1 MPAGL
6 MQHDSMFS
14 VRETP
19 WHGLGAVLDEYP
31 MGIDDALDKSG
42 LGWAV
47 EQDSIHLPVSPA
59 LGGVQGRRI
68 RGYKANVRGDTGKVL
83 GIVSD
88 DYTVVQNREAF
99 AFLDSLIG
107 SDLHFETAGSIW
119 DGKRVWVLARLPEFV
134 EVGGDQTATY
144 IYVANSHDGSLA
156 VTAAVTPIRIVCQNT
171 LGLALR
177 AAKQSYKFRHV
188 GDLQEKFDEA
198 RQVLDLTLDYE
209 RQFKSLGDELARRS
223 MSPDTLSR
231 EVLRPLLAM
240 DEIGLGDRAKKNRGE
255 QHDRIM
261 GIFLG
266 NGPAGDTRGAAPG
279 TAWTAVNA
287 IGEYADWA
295 RRRTKR
301 TNQVA
306 RSFEDHD
313 LKQKG
318 LGLVCSVSD

>member
-6 MQHDSMFS
+6 TANDSMFS

-47 EQDSIHLPVSPA
+47 EQEPILRPSPVGFGAGP
-59 LGGVQGRRI
+59 I
-68 RGYKANVRGDTGKVL
+68 IPGYKANIRSDSGDVL
-83 GIVSD
+83 GIVSN
-88 DYTVVQNREAF
+88 DYTVVQNRDAF
-99 AFLDSLIG
+99 KFLDSLIG

-119 DGKRVWVLARLPEFV
+119 DGRRVWVLARLPEFV
-134 EVGGDQTATY
+134 EVGGDATGTY

-177 AAKQSYKFRHV
+177 GARQSYKFRHV

-198 RQVLDLTLDYE
+198 RRVLDLTLDYE
-209 RQFKSLGDELARRS
+209 RQFKILGDRLANVTVS
-223 MSPDTLSR
+223 TDTFSR

-240 DEIGLGDRAKKNRGE
+240 DELGLGDRAKKNRSD

-266 NGPAGDTRGAAPG
+266 NGPDGDTRGNSPY
-279 TAWTAVNA
+279 TAWSAVNA

-318 LGLVCSVSD
+318 LDLVTSAVSA